1 MPESPRFVSSLPS
14 LFYIASLTF
23 LVVRWLASKGLLK
36 EAERSVARAHE
47 IKQQDVAGNKF
58 VQNVVNE
65 IADQVE
71 VERRLSSGWISC
83 FNPANKTLNR
93 TLL

>member
-1 MPESPRFVSSLPS
+1 MPESPKFVSSLPS

-71 VERRLSSGWISC
+71 VECHLSSGWIRSC
-83 FNPANKTLNR
+83 FNPANKNVV
-93 TLL
+93 

>member
-1 MPESPRFVSSLPS
+1 LAFHV
-14 LFYIASLTF
+14 A
-23 LVVRWLASKGLLK
+23 RWLSSNGLVK

-65 IADQVE
+65 IADQLVE
-71 VERRLSSGWISC
+71 VERHLSSGWIRSC
-83 FNPANKTLNR
+83 FNPANKNVV
-93 TLL
+93 